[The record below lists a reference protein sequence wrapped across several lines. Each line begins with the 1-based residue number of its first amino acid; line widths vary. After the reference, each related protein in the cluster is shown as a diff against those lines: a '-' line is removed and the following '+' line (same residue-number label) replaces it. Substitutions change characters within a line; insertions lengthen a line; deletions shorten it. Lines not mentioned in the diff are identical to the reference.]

1 MTDALKVY
9 GPVAAG
15 LLILLII
22 TMRFIAPPPPMELR
36 FAAGGVDGQYYA
48 LAEQYADAL
57 AEHGIQVNVLETAGT
72 VENFALLKAGDAD
85 VALLQGGIASEDDRA
100 DLLSL
105 GGMFAEPFWVFTRA
119 APEATMAMDFG
130 DLKTARIAAGAIGS
144 GTRAMT
150 ERVQSEWGGNWQP
163 IEPLSGSAAAAAL
176 RAGEVDAAVFT
187 ASVEAKYVQDLLTA
201 PGIQL
206 IGMRRAKGLS
216 MRDDALAPLVLFDGV
231 VDMDRNIPSR
241 DTELI
246 SAIAQLG
253 VVDTLHPALQSVLLE
268 AAESI
273 HNGGTILSRAN
284 SFPDATRTDLPLSD
298 EARRY
303 YRNGPTF
310 LRRYFSF
317 GWANFLE
324 RAWVF
329 LIPLLA
335 LLIPLVQMAPPV
347 YRWRIRRKIYVWY
360 NDLHELE
367 RRGFDA
373 SDDRERQSVLADI
386 QAMQHEVGQVDVP
399 VSYNDELYHLRS
411 HINFVEALIA
421 RQALKTGST

>member
-48 LAEQYADAL
+48 LAEQYAAAL
-57 AEHGIQVNVLETAGT
+57 AEHGIQVEVLETAGT

-85 VALLQGGIASEDDRA
+85 VALLQGGIASDEDREG
-100 DLLSL
+100 LLSL
-105 GGMFAEPFWVFTRA
+105 GGMFAEPFWVFARA
-119 APEATMAMDFG
+119 DLVPDGTMDFG
-130 DLKTARIAAGAIGS
+130 NLKSARIAAGATGS

-150 ERVQSEWGGNWQP
+150 ERVQSEWGGTWES
-163 IEPLSGSAAAAAL
+163 IVPLSGSAAAAAL

-187 ASVEAKYVQDLLTA
+187 ASVETGYVQSLLTA
-201 PGIQL
+201 PGVTL
-206 IGMRRAKGLS
+206 IGMRRAEGLS

-231 VDMDRNIPSR
+231 VDMDRDIPSE
-241 DTELI
+241 DIQLI

-253 VVDTLHPALQSVLLE
+253 VDEKLHPALQSVLLE

-273 HNGGTILSRAN
+273 HSGGTILSRAN
-284 SFPDATRTDLPLSD
+284 SFPDATRTELTLSE

-373 SDDRERQSVLADI
+373 KDDAERRSVLSDI

-421 RQALKTGST
+421 RQAVKTGAT

>member
-1 MTDALKVY
+1 MKDALKVY
-9 GPVAAG
+9 GPLAAV
-15 LLILLII
+15 ILII
-22 TMRFIAPPPPMELR
+22 LIVTMRFVAPPPPMELR
-36 FAAGGVDGQYYA
+36 FAAGSADGNYYA
-48 LAEQYADAL
+48 LAEQYADQL
-57 AEHGIQVNVLETAGT
+57 AEHGIKVDVLETKGT
-72 VENFALLKAGDAD
+72 VENYALLKSGEAD
-85 VALLQGGIASEDDRA
+85 VALLQGGLADDASREA
-100 DLLSL
+100 LVSL
-105 GGMFAEPFWVFTRA
+105 GGVFAEPFWIFTRA
-119 APEATMAMDFG
+119 DQFSNLISDFG
-130 DLKTARIAAGAIGS
+130 DLETTRIAGGAVGS

-150 ERVQSEWGGNWQP
+150 ERLQTEWGGDW
-163 IEPLSGSAAAAAL
+163 IDIVPLSGSDAADAL
-176 RAGEVDAAVFT
+176 LKREVEAAVFT
-187 ASVEAKYVQDLLTA
+187 AGIDTSYIQRLLRDPNA
-201 PGIQL
+201 RL
-206 IGMRRAKGLS
+206 IGMRRAEGLS
-216 MRDDALAPLVLFDGV
+216 MRDDALAPLTLFDGV
-231 VDMDRNIPSR
+231 VDMDRDIPSG
-241 DTELI
+241 DVQLI

-253 VVDTLHPALQSVLLE
+253 ADKDLHPALQSVLLE

-273 HNGGTILSRAN
+273 HSGGSILSRAKT
-284 SFPDATRTDLPLSD
+284 FPDESRTDLPLSD
-298 EARRY
+298 EAQRY

-373 SDDRERQSVLADI
+373 PDDAVRQSVLTDI
-386 QAMQHEVGQVDVP
+386 QNLQHEVGQVEVP

-411 HINFVEALIA
+411 HINFVEALIT
-421 RQALKTGST
+421 RQAKQS

>member
-1 MTDALKVY
+1 MKDVLKVY
-9 GPVAAG
+9 GPLAAG

-22 TMRFIAPPPPMELR
+22 TMRFIAPPPPMDIR
-36 FAAGGVDGQYYA
+36 FAAGGADGQYYA
-48 LAEQYADAL
+48 LAQQYADAL
-57 AEHGIQVNVLETAGT
+57 SEHGITVEVLETAGT
-72 VENFALLKAGDAD
+72 VENFSLLKSGEAD
-85 VALLQGGIASEDDRA
+85 VALLQGGIASDEDREQ
-100 DLLSL
+100 LLSL
-105 GGMFAEPFWVFTRA
+105 GGMFAEPFWVFARA
-119 APEATMAMDFG
+119 GEAMDGARDFG
-130 DLKTARIAAGAIGS
+130 DLKQARIAAGAAGS

-150 ERVQSEWGGNWQP
+150 ERLQSEWGGTWQP
-163 IEPLSGSAAAAAL
+163 IVALSGSAAVSAL
-176 RAGEVDAAVFT
+176 LAGEVDAAVFT
-187 ASVEAKYVQDLLTA
+187 ASVETGCIQDLLIR
-201 PGIQL
+201 PNVRL
-206 IGMRRAKGLS
+206 IGMQRAKGLS
-216 MRDDALAPLVLFDGV
+216 MRDDALSPETLFDGV
-231 VDMDRNIPSR
+231 VDMDRDIP
-241 DTELI
+241 DGDVELI

-253 VVDTLHPALQSVLLE
+253 VVDDLHPALQSVLLE
-268 AAESI
+268 AAETI
-273 HNGGTILSRAN
+273 HNGGSILSRAN
-284 SFPDATRTDLPLSD
+284 SFPDETRTDLPLSD

-373 SDDRERQSVLADI
+373 KGDVERQSVLSDI

-421 RQALKTGST
+421 RQAAKTGNS

>member
-1 MTDALKVY
+1 MKDALKVY
-9 GPVAAG
+9 GPLAAVI
-15 LLILLII
+15 LILLII
-22 TMRFIAPPPPMELR
+22 TMRFVAPPPPMELR
-36 FAAGGVDGQYYA
+36 FAAGGQDGRYYA
-48 LAEQYADAL
+48 LAQQYADAL
-57 AEHGIQVNVLETAGT
+57 AVHGIEVEVLETAGT
-72 VENFALLKAGDAD
+72 VENYQLLNSDAAD
-85 VALLQGGIASEDDRA
+85 VALLQGGLATPDSLDN
-100 DLLSL
+100 LKSL
-105 GGMFAEPFWVFTRA
+105 GGMFAEPFWIFSRA
-119 APEATMAMDFG
+119 DQVSQLVSDFG
-130 DLKTARIAAGAIGS
+130 DLENVRIAGGDIGS

-150 ERVQSEWGGNWQP
+150 ERLQAEWGGNWLE
-163 IEPLSGSAAAAAL
+163 IVPLSGNAAADAL
-176 RAGEVDAAVFT
+176 LAGEVEAAVFT
-187 ASVEAKYVQDLLTA
+187 ASVETGYVQRLLKS
-201 PGIQL
+201 PDVRL

-216 MRDDALAPLVLFDGV
+216 MRDAALAPLVLFDGV
-231 VDMDRNIPSR
+231 VDMDRDIPAG
-241 DTELI
+241 DVELI

-253 VVDTLHPALQSVLLE
+253 VDEDLHPALQSVLLE
-268 AAESI
+268 AAETI
-273 HNGGTILSRAN
+273 HSGGSILSRAN
-284 SFPDATRTDLPLSD
+284 SFPDETRTDLPLSE
-298 EARRY
+298 EARRF

-367 RRGFDA
+367 RRGVDA
-373 SDDRERQSVLADI
+373 PDDESRRKALADI
-386 QAMQHEVGQVDVP
+386 QALQHEVGQVEVP

-421 RQALKTGST
+421 RQAAST

>member
-22 TMRFIAPPPPMELR
+22 TMRFIAPPPPMEIR

-57 AEHGIQVNVLETAGT
+57 SEHGIKVDVLETAGT
-72 VENFALLKAGDAD
+72 VENYALLNAGDAD
-85 VALLQGGIASEDDRA
+85 VALLQGGIASDEDREG
-100 DLLSL
+100 LLSL
-105 GGMFAEPFWVFTRA
+105 GGMFAEPFWVFARA
-119 APEATMAMDFG
+119 DSLPETATDFG
-130 DLKTARIAAGAIGS
+130 NLKSSRIAAGAAGS

-150 ERVQSEWGGNWQP
+150 ERVQSEWGGTWAP
-163 IEPLSGSAAAAAL
+163 IVPLSGTAAAAAL
-176 RAGEVDAAVFT
+176 LAGEVDAAVFT
-187 ASVEAKYVQDLLTA
+187 ASVETGYVQNLLTA
-201 PGIQL
+201 PGIRL
-206 IGMRRAKGLS
+206 IGMQRAKGLS

-231 VDMDRNIPSR
+231 VDMDRDIPSE
-241 DTELI
+241 DIQLI

-253 VVDTLHPALQSVLLE
+253 VDEDLHPALQSVLLE

-284 SFPDATRTDLPLSD
+284 SFPDATRTDLDLSE

-373 SDDRERQSVLADI
+373 NDDAERRSVLADI
-386 QAMQHEVGQVDVP
+386 QSMQHEVGQVDVP

-421 RQALKTGST
+421 RQAVKPLTP

>member
-48 LAEQYADAL
+48 LAEQYADTL
-57 AEHGIQVNVLETAGT
+57 AEHGIQVEVLETAGT

-119 APEATMAMDFG
+119 APEATIAMDFG

-163 IEPLSGSAAAAAL
+163 IVPLSGSAAAAAL

>member
-36 FAAGGVDGQYYA
+36 FAAGGIDGQYYA
-48 LAEQYADAL
+48 LAEQYAEAL
-57 AEHGIQVNVLETAGT
+57 AEHGIQVQVLETAGT

-119 APEATMAMDFG
+119 APEATIAMDFG

-163 IEPLSGSAAAAAL
+163 IVPLSGSAAAAAL

-187 ASVEAKYVQDLLTA
+187 ASVKAKYVQDLLTA

-284 SFPDATRTDLPLSD
+284 TFPDATRTDLPLSD

>member
-57 AEHGIQVNVLETAGT
+57 AEHGIQVDVLETAGT

-119 APEATMAMDFG
+119 ATEATMAMDFG
-130 DLKTARIAAGAIGS
+130 DLKSARIAAGAIGS

-163 IEPLSGSAAAAAL
+163 IVPLSGSAAAAAL

>member
-22 TMRFIAPPPPMELR
+22 TMRFIAPPPPMEIR
-36 FAAGGVDGQYYA
+36 FAAGGIDGQYYA
-48 LAEQYADAL
+48 LAEQYAEAL
-57 AEHGIQVNVLETAGT
+57 AEHGIQVEVLETAGT
-72 VENFALLKAGDAD
+72 VENYGLLNAGDAD
-85 VALLQGGIASEDDRA
+85 VALLQGGIASDEDREG
-100 DLLSL
+100 LLSL
-105 GGMFAEPFWVFTRA
+105 GGMFAEPFWVFARA
-119 APEATMAMDFG
+119 DLATENAPDFG
-130 DLKTARIAAGAIGS
+130 NLKTARIAAGAAGS

-150 ERVQSEWGGNWQP
+150 ERVQSEWGGAWAP
-163 IEPLSGSAAAAAL
+163 IVPLSGSAAATSL
-176 RAGEVDAAVFT
+176 LSGEVDAAVFT
-187 ASVEAKYVQDLLTA
+187 ASVEASYVQNLLTA
-201 PGIQL
+201 PGVRL
-206 IGMRRAKGLS
+206 IGMRRAEGLS

-231 VDMDRNIPSR
+231 VDMDRDIPSE
-241 DTELI
+241 DIQLI

-253 VVDTLHPALQSVLLE
+253 VDEDLHPALQSVLLE

-284 SFPDATRTDLPLSD
+284 SFPDATRTDLPLSE

-329 LIPLLA
+329 LIPLIA

-373 SDDRERQSVLADI
+373 KDDAERRSVLADI

-421 RQALKTGST
+421 RQALKTGTA